1 MGDKVEAWGD
11 YDNLRKYGSSYWK
24 NSNLRKWLNST
35 EEKVIYDYNMPL
47 YHEEPGFLSDENFTS
62 EERNFIKTSVNKL
75 IIDKIQD
82 IPEGGKEKYISIY
95 KDIQRAVGNYD
106 NAYYITVMDK
116 VFLLYI
122 KELRDYVWG
131 NRDVLGADYYIGKLS
146 RSAVLNNPYDSIEL
160 VEGNNW
166 YTTLRTPDSINQI
179 KVVYPDGNI
188 SSYNSV
194 EGYYS
199 GVRPAFKIKIT
210 SICKWNWKKDDPYV
224 VKGGKEPLPK
234 DYSNKTS
241 RKSRKTTDSGI
252 KIGDYI
258 KFGKYNGK
266 PILWR
271 VININEDG
279 SPMLLSDRILTFK
292 AFDAKGDNIGRDD
305 QRNSRNQYG
314 SNLWVASTLRQWL
327 NSSDMKVDYK
337 YNLPTSENVIFN
349 AYDDEKGFL
358 ADGNFTEAERNL
370 ILTSKIKVLIP
381 EVDAVDGLLE
391 GGEENHKFVTTVPY
405 FHDYVFFRDGFNM
418 VANYDNAYYT
428 TVEL

>member
-258 KFGKYNGK
+258 KFGKYEGE

-271 VININEDG
+271 VINIDEEG
-279 SPMLLSDRILTFK
+279 SPLLLSDEILTLK
-292 AFDAKGDNIGRDD
+292 PFDTYKKPYDKTSTGSVLEIG
-305 QRNSRNQYG
+305 NSFWEN
-314 SNLWVASTLRQWL
+314 SALRKWL
-327 NSSDMKVDYK
+327 NSSDEKVEYDGIAPYDPVVE
-337 YNLPTSENVIFN
+337 YNPY
-349 AYDDEKGFL
+349 AHEKGFL
-358 ADGNFTEAERNL
+358 ADGNFTSEERKL
-370 ILTSKIKVLIP
+370 IKPVTYKVLLTHFE
-381 EVDAVDGLLE
+381 EVEGLADG
-391 GGEENHKFVTTVPY
+391 GY
-405 FHDYVFFRDGFNM
+405 
-418 VANYDNAYYT
+418 
-428 TVEL
+428 

>member
-1 MGDKVEAWGD
+1 M
-11 YDNLRKYGSSYWK
+11 
-24 NSNLRKWLNST
+24 T
-35 EEKVIYDYNMPL
+35 
-47 YHEEPGFLSDENFTS
+47 
-62 EERNFIKTSVNKL
+62 
-75 IIDKIQD
+75 
-82 IPEGGKEKYISIY
+82 
-95 KDIQRAVGNYD
+95 
-106 NAYYITVMDK
+106 DK
-116 VFLLYI
+116 VFLLTHKDIYEYI
-122 KELRDYVWG
+122 IKNKEILGNYNLAYPRLQTVYSTQNIPYESNWFGRYRLLDPGRTYSYWINTPSDYFIDYG
-131 NRDVLGADYYIGKLS
+131 IKADGLI
-146 RSAVLNNPYDSIEL
+146 
-160 VEGNNW
+160 
-166 YTTLRTPDSINQI
+166 
-179 KVVYPDGNI
+179 
-188 SSYNSV
+188 
-194 EGYYS
+194 
-199 GVRPAFKIKIT
+199 GVRPALYLKTAEVASGKGTESDTYRIKVIDDEVRKIILNPT
-210 SICKWNWKKDDPYV
+210 STTAREGTQILINAYVEPFYADVQSIKFESTNLDVIYINKQNFEWVECYAANANIIVKALRSGKATIRATSNDDKVTAEATIIV
-224 VKGGKEPLPK
+224 VPEATE
-234 DYSNKTS
+234 N
-241 RKSRKTTDSGI
+241 GI

-258 KFGKYNGK
+258 EFSKYNGK